1 MFYKISEE
9 TINQITRCN
18 NNFKCLNDDSFQICP
33 LENPIEGVYFIRKV
47 NPIHNTNYCLSF
59 GGSYVCG
66 CPTRKEL
73 YERYK
78 V

>member
-1 MFYKISEE
+1 
-9 TINQITRCN
+9 
-18 NNFKCLNDDSFQICP
+18 LNDDSFQICP
-33 LENPIEGVYFIRKV
+33 LENPIEGVYFIRKL
-47 NPIHNTNYCLSF
+47 NPIHNNNYCLSF